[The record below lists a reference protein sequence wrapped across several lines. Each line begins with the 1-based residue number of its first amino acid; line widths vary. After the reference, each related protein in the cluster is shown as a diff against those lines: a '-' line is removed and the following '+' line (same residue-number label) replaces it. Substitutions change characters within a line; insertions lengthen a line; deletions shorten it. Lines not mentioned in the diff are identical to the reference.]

1 MHITHSLTHWK
12 CQLPISNGMK
22 VISGLFVLVLVI
34 VVIVMLRVGPST
46 EPAETALVADLERIE
61 TELAAVA
68 TEDSEPEVVVGAV
81 ESLSDATVVAAE
93 SEPVAVAVETV
104 SSDPTP
110 AVTAPAD
117 QARTL
122 EEQLAALQAQFDD
135 EVFYDTPQPYI
146 EISNPSGYVNSEP
159 FTLSDFVGE
168 KVILMKFTTFSCINC
183 QRTYPYVKD
192 WHAKYEDE
200 GLQVVF
206 VHTPEFSFE
215 HDITNVENAMREEG
229 ITFPVVLDNDY
240 STWRSYAN
248 RFWPRMYLI
257 DINGNIVY
265 DHIGEGAYST
275 TERAI
280 QQLLA
285 ERDEKL
291 GL

>member
-1 MHITHSLTHWK
+1 
-12 CQLPISNGMK
+12 
-22 VISGLFVLVLVI
+22 
-34 VVIVMLRVGPST
+34 
-46 EPAETALVADLERIE
+46 
-61 TELAAVA
+61 
-68 TEDSEPEVVVGAV
+68 
-81 ESLSDATVVAAE
+81 
-93 SEPVAVAVETV
+93 
-104 SSDPTP
+104 
-110 AVTAPAD
+110 
-117 QARTL
+117 
-122 EEQLAALQAQFDD
+122 
-135 EVFYDTPQPYI
+135 
-146 EISNPSGYVNSEP
+146 
-159 FTLSDFVGE
+159 
-168 KVILMKFTTFSCINC
+168 MKFTTFSCINC

-192 WHAKYEDE
+192 WHNKYENE

-215 HDITNVENAMREEG
+215 HDLSNVENAMREEG

-280 QQLLA
+280 QTLLK
-285 ERDEKL
+285 ERNEKL